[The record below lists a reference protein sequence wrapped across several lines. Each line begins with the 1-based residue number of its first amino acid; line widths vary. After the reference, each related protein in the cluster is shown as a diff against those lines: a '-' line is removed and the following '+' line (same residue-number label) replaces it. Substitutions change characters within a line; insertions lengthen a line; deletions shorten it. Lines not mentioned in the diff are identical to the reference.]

1 MRVLFFLIML
11 FAISTVSAKRIFVD
25 NTATS
30 GLNNGSTWVN
40 AYQNLDT
47 AFAKSVPGDTLWVAA
62 GRYYTSSN
70 RDVPFYL
77 PNKVSVFGSFNK
89 TEADESERKFTQY
102 KTYLDGDIGIK
113 GNSSDNSRRILSIQ
127 KTDSTTI
134 FDGFHLV
141 NANNDFV
148 IGEGAAL
155 RIDSAFV
162 SIRNCVFAN
171 NISRGSGAG
180 VYATFG
186 QRIEFISCS
195 FINNAVKGT
204 FSGSGGACYI
214 QSNCSFQSC
223 VFNSNICELKNGGA
237 CVATKKTAFY
247 DCKFTSNQAKYS
259 AALSLPNNKND
270 RCIIERCMF
279 SNNRS
284 SDGSGAAVSY
294 TAFDSS
300 SIEINNSLFVGNYAK
315 SGNIINIADFGKMK
329 SAFINNCTFSG
340 NKVDGTNSTLIE
352 ATSRTRITNSIF
364 WDNAVN
370 KFVFYEVADFGLNP
384 QVKNCIVEGGS
395 SYGQKISNL
404 NPNFIKSKSSQ
415 LAPFKDSGLNYRLSI
430 GSFAIDGGDSV
441 YLSVKERKDLDLK
454 KRVFNNNIDFGSY
467 ESTNPVWI
475 ITVKDS
481 LNGGLSTGSGSFP
494 KDSMVVLVSHSFACS
509 QFYAWMENGK
519 VLSTDSI
526 FKFKADKN
534 RKITAIY
541 PYKRFT
547 LDAFVKNG
555 ALEGKVLGVGTYSC
569 NDSLKILTAIPNACY
584 RFVEWRENGF
594 PISTQ
599 TNLNV
604 KLKGNR
610 EFEAV
615 FEKTTLTLTL
625 STQPAN
631 GGTVKGAGTF
641 NCKSPTQVGAKAN
654 PGFVFFAWLDMANGY
669 VVSKDSNY
677 SFSINSDRELRA
689 WFQVNTGIE
698 SHFKSLGFYPNP
710 CHDFLNLQLEIRQY
724 QIFNIEGQLIKSGK
738 EQAIDVK
745 SLLPGI
751 YLLEVM
757 DAFGDMQRIKF
768 VKE

>member
-1 MRVLFFLIML
+1 MRLLVIILSLVFCSSLH
-11 FAISTVSAKRIFVD
+11 AKRIFVD
-25 NTATS
+25 NTAIS
-30 GLNNGSTWVN
+30 GSNNGSTWVN

-47 AFAKSVPGDTLWVAA
+47 AFAKSVPGDTIWVAA
-62 GRYYTSSN
+62 GRFYTSSN

-162 SIRNCVFAN
+162 SIRNCVFQN

-195 FINNAVKGT
+195 FINNAVKGS
-204 FSGSGGACYI
+204 FSGSGGACFML
-214 QSNCSFQSC
+214 SNCSFQSC
-223 VFNSNICELKNGGA
+223 VFNSNSCELKNGGA
-237 CVATKKTAFY
+237 CLATKKTAFY

-270 RCIIERCMF
+270 RCIIERCIF

-294 TAFDSS
+294 TALDSS

-315 SGNIINIADFGKMK
+315 LGNIINIADFGKMK

-340 NKVDGTNSTLIE
+340 NKVDSTNSNLIE
-352 ATSRTRITNSIF
+352 ATSKTFITNSIF
-364 WDNAVN
+364 WDNTVN
-370 KFVFYEVADFGLNP
+370 KFLYFDVADFGLNP
-384 QVKNCIVEGGS
+384 KVKSCIVEGGFA
-395 SYGQKISNL
+395 YGQKIINR
-404 NPNFIKSKSSQ
+404 NPYFIRSKSSQ
-415 LAPFKDSGLNYRLSI
+415 LAPFNDSGLNYRLNI
-430 GSFAIDGGDSV
+430 GSYAVDGGDSIF
-441 YLSVKERKDLDLK
+441 LSLKERKDLNRSTRVLK
-454 KRVFNNNIDFGSY
+454 NNIDFGAY
-467 ESTNPVWI
+467 ESTFQNWTI
-475 ITVKDS
+475 NVKDS
-481 LNGGLSTGSGSFP
+481 LNGGYSIGAGVFP
-494 KDSMVVLVSHSFACS
+494 NDTMVVLVANEFSCS
-509 QFYAWMENGK
+509 KFYAWMENGK
-519 VLSTDSI
+519 IVSTDSI
-526 FKFKADKN
+526 YTFKADKN
-534 RKITAIY
+534 RKITAVY
-541 PYKRFT
+541 PYKQNT
-547 LDAFVKNG
+547 INVIVKNG
-555 ALEGKVLGVGTYSC
+555 LLEGRIFGSGTFTC
-569 NDSLKILTAIPNACY
+569 NDSMRTITAAPNTCY

-594 PISTQ
+594 QVSTQ
-599 TNLNV
+599 PNLSI
-604 KLKGNR
+604 KLKTNR

-615 FEKTTLTLTL
+615 FDILVPKLTLTSQPGNAGVL
-625 STQPAN
+625 S
-631 GGTVKGAGTF
+631 GGGIYNCQSSAHIMARAKKG
-641 NCKSPTQVGAKAN
+641 
-654 PGFVFFAWLDMANGY
+654 FAFYAWRDKITGNNVTSDTMY
-669 VVSKDSNY
+669 D
-677 SFSINSDRELRA
+677 FIINTNRELVA
-689 WFQVNTGIE
+689 IFNQSTGIT
-698 SHFKSLGFYPNP
+698 SDTKSLGFYPNP
-710 CHDFLNLQLEIRQY
+710 CHDFLNLQFEIRQY

-757 DAFGDMQRIKF
+757 DALGDMQRIKF